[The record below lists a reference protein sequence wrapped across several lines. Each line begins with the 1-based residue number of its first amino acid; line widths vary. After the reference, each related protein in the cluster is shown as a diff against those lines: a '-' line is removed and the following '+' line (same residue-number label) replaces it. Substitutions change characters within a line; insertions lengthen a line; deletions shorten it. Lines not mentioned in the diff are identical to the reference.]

1 MAVTNYPPVP
11 HNIPEEGRPQLCCG
25 PDVILHI
32 MYEYCVCVCVYVF
45 LRDATIMQNIFSLV
59 LSVAFNEPFKSL
71 L

>member
-1 MAVTNYPPVP
+1 
-11 HNIPEEGRPQLCCG
+11 
-25 PDVILHI
+25 